1 MFEENALFEVL
12 QTPTANEAQSEPL
25 TAPATT
31 AQEEKEDSSQ
41 QDAPVSPDLASQA
54 NVLFRLI
61 RDFKS
66 LADRACDAAIR
77 EAEHSSKIEEMA
89 GAEMT
94 SLRLQLRDK
103 IEALDARDRAMRD
116 SEALAN
122 EKIAALETALR
133 EKEEQLENCQAR
145 SRALL
150 GEMDS
155 LNLRLNEAA
164 GAMKQAEARFRE
176 FAEHQQV
183 KIGFLCQEI
192 KNKDTLLQSKDVAL
206 KQLDEESRLTVSALE
221 TRLQA
226 IYAILETKDAELREK
241 ESALETTVAHE
252 KTVAQLMQQLAVESQ
267 ALMTELGEKNELVAE
282 LESKAYR
289 SFDNGFAPDPNVAI
303 RSACYSLPAPMPAK
317 PSSQEIGISS

>member
-1 MFEENALFEVL
+1 MFEDNALFEL
-12 QTPTANEAQSEPL
+12 SQTLSVSEAQSGCFA
-25 TAPATT
+25 APAIPSEG
-31 AQEEKEDSSQ
+31 EEITQ
-41 QDAPVSPDLASQA
+41 QDADPVSPDVACQA
-54 NVLFRLI
+54 NVLFKLI
-61 RDFKS
+61 RDLKA

-77 EAEHSSKIEEMA
+77 ETEHSSKLE
-89 GAEMT
+89 
-94 SLRLQLRDK
+94 DK
-103 IEALDARDRAMRD
+103 IAALDARDLVMRD
-116 SEALAN
+116 REALAK
-122 EKIAALETALR
+122 EKITALETALR
-133 EKEEQLENCQAR
+133 EKEEQLESCQAR

-150 GEMDS
+150 CEMDG

-206 KQLDEESRLTVSALE
+206 KQLDEESRLTISALE

-267 ALMTELGEKNELVAE
+267 ALMTELWEKNELVAT
-282 LESKAYR
+282 LENKTYR
-289 SFDNGFAPDPNVAI
+289 SFENGFAPDPEVAV
-303 RSACYSLPAPMPAK
+303 PAIAFSPVMPAK
-317 PSSQEIGISS
+317 PSSEEIAISS